1 MSERDRAIH
10 AADRDLLT
18 DCCVDV
24 FRASGPGGQKRN
36 KTSSA
41 VRLRHPLGAIATA
54 TESRSQHENRTRAL
68 ARLRE
73 NLALDLREPVE
84 LGGYTP
90 TPPLAALLAGGH
102 TKRQKDEPAYLT
114 GLAALLD
121 LFVAT
126 GGSVAKTAAAVGL
139 TTAALSR
146 IIDDDDR
153 LKKKINEL
161 RNTR

>member
-41 VRLRHPLGAIATA
+41 VRLRHPLGVIATA

-68 ARLRE
+68 GRLRE
-73 NLALDLREPVE
+73 HLALDLREPVE
-84 LGGYTP
+84 LDGYRP
-90 TPPLAALLAGGH
+90 PAPLATLLAGSH
-102 TKRQKDEPAYLT
+102 TRRQRDEPAYLT

-126 GGSVAKTAAAVGL
+126 GGNVAKTAAAVGL

-146 IIDDDDR
+146 VIAADER
-153 LKKKINEL
+153 LEKKVNEL
-161 RNTR
+161 RGAR